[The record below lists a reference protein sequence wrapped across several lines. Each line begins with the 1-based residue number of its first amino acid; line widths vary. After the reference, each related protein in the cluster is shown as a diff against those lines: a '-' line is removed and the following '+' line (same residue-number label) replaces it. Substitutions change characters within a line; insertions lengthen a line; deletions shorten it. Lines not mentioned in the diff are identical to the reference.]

1 MAEPQQG
8 RGGRLVA
15 PTMAEIDGGDFGY
28 RLVLEASL
36 GALMDLVEIMG
47 LVEEGV
53 IGEDEVRRMSIPPVG
68 RTRAD
73 IVRPIASGSGR

>member
-1 MAEPQQG
+1 
-8 RGGRLVA
+8 
-15 PTMAEIDGGDFGY
+15 MAEIDGGDFGY

-73 IVRPIASGSGR
+73 LVRPHCIRQRPLVLLPCAPR